1 MAGRLDGK
9 VAIITGAGSGLGEA
23 SAKRF
28 AQEGAAVVCAD
39 WALDGAERV
48 AKEITADGGRAIPFH
63 VDVQSLEQTE
73 AMAKAALDE
82 YGTIDVMFANAG
94 IAATGTAMDCE
105 PEMWDRAIGVMLT
118 GVWHSMR
125 AALPTMVEKG
135 SGSLINTAS
144 VGGIIGVPG
153 IFPYAAAKAGVIG
166 MTRQAA
172 VEFGPKGIRVNAIAP
187 GSAPTP
193 LVVATYEKGAG
204 SGGTYDTI
212 EEGLANAAKKYP
224 MGRLG
229 EPIDIAN
236 VALFLASDESVWVT
250 GTVSVVDGGFSIA

>member
-1 MAGRLDGK
+1 M
-9 VAIITGAGSGLGEA
+9 
-23 SAKRF
+23 
-28 AQEGAAVVCAD
+28 VCAD

-187 GSAPTP
+187 GLRAD
-193 LVVATYEKGAG
+193 AAG
-204 SGGTYDTI
+204 GRDLR
-212 EEGLANAAKKYP
+212 EG
-224 MGRLG
+224 GRLG
-229 EPIDIAN
+229 RHLRHDRGGPRERGEEVPDGQTGRARSTSPTSPCSSPATSRSGSPEPS
-236 VALFLASDESVWVT
+236 ASST
-250 GTVSVVDGGFSIA
+250 AASRSR